1 VSNGAIGSHLL
12 DAGPMLCLGGS
23 SVMADLYDAHFAAD
37 GAIVAVVEDEVRG
50 WASAYV
56 APGDPRRIGGVK
68 RAGTAAV
75 ARYASTLFTAA
86 IPTPDP
92 EPTAVLALR
101 QDLEEHANRKRPGR
115 ESRPNEHAGEAY
127 SIHEAAQRGVL
138 FVSNDDGARQV
149 AHMRSVA
156 HESFVDVMRRLVK
169 LQQEVNRK
177 QILKEMQRLVLNG
190 VDVGDVVNSVLD
202 LQ

>member
-1 VSNGAIGSHLL
+1 
-12 DAGPMLCLGGS
+12 MLCLGGS
-23 SVMADLYDAHFAAD
+23 SVMADLYDAYFVAD
-37 GAIVAVVEDEVRG
+37 GAVVAVVEDEVRG

-56 APGDPRRIGGVK
+56 APGDPRRISGVK
-68 RAGTAAV
+68 RAGSAAV

-92 EPTAVLALR
+92 EPTAVLAIR
-101 QDLEEHANRKRPGR
+101 QDVEEHANRKRPGR
-115 ESRPNEHAGEAY
+115 VSRPNEHAGETY
-127 SIHEAAQRGVL
+127 SIHEATQRTL
-138 FVSNDDGARQV
+138 RFVSNDDGARQV

-156 HESFVDVMRRLVK
+156 HESFVDVTRRLVK

-190 VDVGDVVNSVLD
+190 VDIGDVVNSVLD